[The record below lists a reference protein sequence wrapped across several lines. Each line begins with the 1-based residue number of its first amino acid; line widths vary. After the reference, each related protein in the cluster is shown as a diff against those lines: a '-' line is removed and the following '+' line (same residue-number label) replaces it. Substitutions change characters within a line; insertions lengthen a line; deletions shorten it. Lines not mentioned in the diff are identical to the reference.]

1 MFGLAVP
8 KSFVCGFINI
18 DKKTCSSG
26 SSCLDNFLCIGE
38 KSVPP
43 LCVSLENESSSENPD
58 CLIEEEIPIK
68 IPRKE
73 EIYEIFK
80 LPITYIDKSTVFH
93 LSSVVAEDLELA
105 SSTENEPMYNHLF
118 QPTHKF
124 GNLLINEWKT
134 RYTTNIPFLEDT
146 QSILGNMESY
156 KESIKSSDYQMNCE
170 KILEIWDDT
179 KNNPD
184 FLEKYSFVEW
194 DMLKQFN
201 KSSSFLQILTIANLL
216 SPIMSL
222 IIPIIFLVFPFII
235 LKIRGIPIS
244 FSVYIETLKDIAKH
258 HFIGKTIMTM
268 QSISWE
274 KVIYF
279 IITFGLYLMQIYQN
293 VSMCFR
299 FYRNVN
305 KMNESLIEIREY
317 TKHSILG
324 MESFVK
330 LHKDKE
336 TYQDFCKDVAKHSKT
351 LKEFHT
357 ELISIR
363 PFEHSMSKINEIGY
377 MLKCY
382 YELHSNQEYEDS
394 IRFSIGYEGYIN
406 NMLGVYD
413 NLAAQTITF
422 AKFDQE
428 GDLKIDE
435 QYYPPYKNEKYISN
449 NCNFEKNMVIT
460 GPNASGKTTLLKTTC
475 INIIFTQQFGCGF
488 YSNCV
493 INPYTHIHSYLNIPD
508 TSGRDSLFQAES
520 RRCKEIIDIINEN
533 QEPNYRHFCI
543 FDELYS
549 GTNPIEA
556 TKSAYSFLVYLSKFD
571 NVNFIL
577 TTHYVSICK
586 KFKKSKHIRNYKMDV
601 VFDNHGKIKYT
612 YKMKKGISKIQGAI
626 SILEEFNYPDEIIQS
641 VKNYKI

>member
-1 MFGLAVP
+1 MFGLNIP
-8 KSFVCGFINI
+8 SSFVCGFINI
-18 DKKTCSSG
+18 DSKKCSSCP
-26 SSCLDNFLCIGE
+26 SYLDTFLYGE
-38 KSVPP
+38 
-43 LCVSLENESSSENPD
+43 ENTCCKKKENPENSD
-58 CLIEEEIPIK
+58 CLMEEEPYKEPI
-68 IPRKE
+68 KE

-80 LPITYIDKSTVFH
+80 LPITYVDKSTIFP
-93 LSSVVAEDLELA
+93 LSPVVVEDLELEL
-105 SSTENEPMYNHLF
+105 STENEPIYNFLL
-118 QPTHKF
+118 QPKHKF
-124 GNLLINEWKT
+124 GNLLIKEWKKQ
-134 RYTTNIPFLEDT
+134 YTTNVPFLEDT
-146 QSILGNMESY
+146 QSILENMESF
-156 KESIKSSDYQMNCE
+156 KECMKSSNHEVNCE

-179 KNNPD
+179 KNNPY

-194 DMLKQFN
+194 DMLKDFN
-201 KSSSFLQILTIANLL
+201 KSSSFLQMLTFANIL
-216 SPIMSL
+216 SPVMSF
-222 IIPIIFLVFPFII
+222 IIPILFLVFPFII

-258 HFIGKTIMTM
+258 HIIGKTIMTM

-279 IITFGLYLMQIYQN
+279 IITFGLYFMQIYQN
-293 VSMCFR
+293 VTMCFR
-299 FYRNVN
+299 LYKNIK
-305 KMNESLIEIREY
+305 KMNESLIEMREY
-317 TKHSILG
+317 LKHTILG

-330 LHKDKE
+330 LHKEKE
-336 TYQDFCKDVAKHSKT
+336 TYQDFCNDVSKHSKI
-351 LKEFHT
+351 LKRFYS
-357 ELISIR
+357 ELKPVN
-363 PFEHSMSKINEIGY
+363 PFDHSMSKMNEAGY

-382 YELHSNQEYEDS
+382 YELHSNQEYEES
-394 IRFSIGYEGYIN
+394 IRFSMGFEGYIDN
-406 NMLGVYD
+406 LLGVYD
-413 NLAAQTITF
+413 NLAAQSITF
-422 AKFDQE
+422 AKFDQD

-449 NCNFEKNMVIT
+449 DCDFYKNMVIT

-488 YSNCV
+488 YKKCV

-520 RRCKEIIDIINEN
+520 RRCKEIIDIINDN
-533 QEPNYRHFCI
+533 QDSTNRHFCI

-556 TKSAYSFLVYLSKFD
+556 TKSAYSFLVYLSKFN

-586 KFKKSKHIRNYKMDV
+586 KFKKSKYIRNYKMDV

-612 YKMKKGISKIQGAI
+612 YKMLKGISKIQGAL

-641 VKNYKI
+641 VKDYKN

>member
-1 MFGLAVP
+1 MFGLNIP
-8 KSFVCGFINI
+8 SSFVCGFINI
-18 DKKTCSSG
+18 DSKKCSS
-26 SSCLDNFLCIGE
+26 SPSYLDTFLCGE
-38 KSVPP
+38 
-43 LCVSLENESSSENPD
+43 ENSCCKKKENPENSD
-58 CLIEEEIPIK
+58 CFMEEELYKEPIK
-68 IPRKE
+68 E
-73 EIYEIFK
+73 EVYEIFK
-80 LPITYIDKSTVFH
+80 LPITYVDKSTIFP
-93 LSSVVAEDLELA
+93 LSPVVVEDLELEL
-105 SSTENEPMYNHLF
+105 STENEPIYNFLL
-118 QPTHKF
+118 QPKHKF
-124 GNLLINEWKT
+124 GNLLIKEWKKQ
-134 RYTTNIPFLEDT
+134 YTTNVPFLEDT
-146 QSILGNMESY
+146 QSILENMESF
-156 KESIKSSDYQMNCE
+156 KDCMKSSNHEVNCE

-179 KNNPD
+179 KNNPY

-194 DMLKQFN
+194 DMLKDFN
-201 KSSSFLQILTIANLL
+201 KSSSFLQMLTFANIL
-216 SPIMSL
+216 SPVMSF
-222 IIPIIFLVFPFII
+222 IIPILFLVFPFII

-258 HFIGKTIMTM
+258 HIIGKTIMTM

-279 IITFGLYLMQIYQN
+279 IITFGLYFMQIYQN
-293 VSMCFR
+293 VTMCFR
-299 FYRNVN
+299 LYKNIK
-305 KMNESLIEIREY
+305 KMNESLIEMREY
-317 TKHSILG
+317 LKHTILG

-330 LHKDKE
+330 LHKEKE
-336 TYQDFCKDVAKHSKT
+336 TYQDFCNDVSKHSKI
-351 LKEFHT
+351 LKIFYS
-357 ELISIR
+357 ELKPVN
-363 PFEHSMSKINEIGY
+363 PFDHSMSKMNEAGY

-382 YELHSNQEYEDS
+382 YELHSNQEYEES
-394 IRFSIGYEGYIN
+394 IRFSMGFEGYIDN
-406 NMLGVYD
+406 LLGVYD
-413 NLAAQTITF
+413 NLAAQSITF
-422 AKFDQE
+422 AKFDQD

-449 NCNFEKNMVIT
+449 DCDFYKNMVIT

-488 YSNCV
+488 YKKCV

-520 RRCKEIIDIINEN
+520 RRCKEIIDIINDN
-533 QEPNYRHFCI
+533 QDSTNRHFCI

-556 TKSAYSFLVYLSKFD
+556 TKSAYSFLVYLSKFN

-586 KFKKSKHIRNYKMDV
+586 KFKKSKYIRNYKMDV

-612 YKMKKGISKIQGAI
+612 YKMLKGISKIQGAL

-641 VKNYKI
+641 VKDYKN